1 MRQVPLNATGSR
13 ELVVAAEHLAGAVVA
28 TLPQVMSTPTMVALM
43 EQAAI
48 AALTPYIEDGET
60 SVGTSISVE
69 HLAATPVGHRVSAE
83 AEVTK
88 VEGRRIEFRVAAF
101 DESDQ
106 IGRGVH
112 NRAVID
118 LAKFTERLKPKLKS

>member
-1 MRQVPLNATGSR
+1 MRPVALNATGSR

-69 HLAATPVGHRVSAE
+69 HLAATPVGHRVRAE

-88 VEGRRIEFRVAAF
+88 VEGRRIEFRVTAF

>member
-1 MRQVPLNATGSR
+1 MRQVEIGATGNR
-13 ELVVAAEHLAGAVVA
+13 DLVVAAEHLAGAVVA

-48 AALTPYIEDGET
+48 AALAPCIEDGET

-69 HLAATPVGHRVSAE
+69 HMAATPIGHRVRAE

-88 VEGRRIEFRVAAF
+88 VDGRRIEFRVAAF
-101 DESDQ
+101 DESEQ

-112 NRAVID
+112 NRAVIQ
-118 LAKFTERLKPKLKS
+118 LAKFTERLKSKMKS